1 LAGNQKAK
9 ARRIRRGRQPMNIR
23 CVRARRGRGRYVE
36 GRRPPSSSRGH
47 RRRPRR
53 ARVIS
58 TGLNI
63 CRRRRCTARMQ
74 ACLLFVRCVCTL
86 YVPTAVLAACRGAR
100 HMHASVAGAV
110 NDSDSIL
117 SRARVARAEARH
129 VNATSSLLLLY
140 ALCTYSCIG

>member
-1 LAGNQKAK
+1 
-9 ARRIRRGRQPMNIR
+9 MNIR

-110 NDSDSIL
+110 NDSDFLIVIRSYL
-117 SRARVARAEARH
+117 
-129 VNATSSLLLLY
+129 
-140 ALCTYSCIG
+140 GQG